1 MQHASV
7 ALVLLAV
14 SVAVLVPLLGV
25 ANKEALKG
33 STICSANEEKVF
45 LRSALLYLFLAVV
58 FFTMFLKSRRFIEL
72 FPPFAILSFAWS
84 IECYLRTSTV
94 TRPRLD
100 TTRVGAFALWVIPL
114 LLGVLAYSSIQSAS
128 AQVKTSPRYG
138 RFQAAGNWLRL
149 NAEPGSLVVNAD
161 WDDFPRL
168 FHFNSANTYF
178 AGLDP
183 YFSYVQDP
191 QLFLAWR
198 EFGRGN
204 FRGDVAELVRDRIG
218 GRYVFL
224 DDRHAKLG
232 SQLAVDP
239 RFTKVFSSNDST
251 IFEVSKDIR

>member
-1 MQHASV
+1 
-7 ALVLLAV
+7 
-14 SVAVLVPLLGV
+14 
-25 ANKEALKG
+25 
-33 STICSANEEKVF
+33 
-45 LRSALLYLFLAVV
+45 
-58 FFTMFLKSRRFIEL
+58 
-72 FPPFAILSFAWS
+72 
-84 IECYLRTSTV
+84 
-94 TRPRLD
+94 
-100 TTRVGAFALWVIPL
+100 
-114 LLGVLAYSSIQSAS
+114 
-128 AQVKTSPRYG
+128 
-138 RFQAAGNWLRL
+138 
-149 NAEPGSLVVNAD
+149 VNAD

-168 FHFNSANTYF
+168 FHFILSQYLF
-178 AGLDP
+178 CRLDP